1 MAYID
6 ASGLPDPLP
15 FRVAG
20 VGSLPGSPRHGKAAP
35 PPTASPRSTRYVWNR
50 SGMWVEEEPAL
61 MGGHKM
67 PTAPKSGSTV
77 RRGSHRAHMLSRSDP
92 AAAPL
97 PKESSS
103 LPPIS
108 GMLEGGATTETELW
122 TEVVLPAVT
131 WLYGW
136 VEWQVDSRHHRMPSI
151 VEREHRTAF
160 SLATERV
167 ADAIRATPDRLAAC
181 IWRAMVALLSHFV
194 ERVYPVFGAFE
205 RMQLELQ
212 HTRSRLDELL
222 AARGVAVDAFDQIR
236 KNDHPN
242 TAAEAAADEAAAAR
256 ASLQTPDGPRA
267 ANVSGGVAVSTLSG
281 APDAS
286 YRASDS
292 GRHRRLSSHE
302 FHSDAELRAAHAEI
316 DELKQKLLGAQ
327 RDLLIERN
335 QKAYAEQRLSKQKAV
350 QFAEGGGLSASS
362 APGAPPGLHRQN
374 TLRLIEDDMVERL
387 EAELDEER
395 KQRRVLE
402 KLKKHLAAQMGD
414 AYMQRLLMT
423 LGAEVDAVAGA
434 DEEGARADARADV
447 GTQVDEVEIESGG
460 AVLEI
465 ESGGAEGEEEGD
477 DEGVEGEEASSGGG
491 AERRGGRKGRY
502 RSDVRSYNPKGQ
514 KKPLGGSGGEGVL
527 RLQGAVVH
535 STIRIMYDAKL
546 KRDAVDELEHRTK
559 VELGAFVLD
568 WYSQRH
574 GIHQIASKHLQQ
586 FREGVKSST
595 VAGSRR
601 TFLFGA
607 FAGYFPF
614 WGDTSLT
621 MREPAT
627 LQFFLDFERKAVR
640 AAGGDERTSE
650 DSSIWLPIDRAVE
663 LMRNEFRNARAPDI
677 AKATLEIED
686 LVRLPNE
693 IVEYSKRLSSM
704 MAAGESSAKA
714 GAAGVAAAKA
724 DVSARLSGCTVAAP
738 SSAASAARSSA
749 AATAA
754 AAAAAA
760 AADSELYAGLEP
772 ALASSLHSMLHDRQG
787 LEVLDQKGT
796 DEKEKVLPA
805 TRRSPRA
812 CKCSPRRRAP
822 FSTGAPATRRGP
834 RAEQGPTRPLASWTL
849 LAGTLPP
856 ARYEWRW
863 GD

>member
-222 AARGVAVDAFDQIR
+222 AARGVAVDAFDQSR
-236 KNDHPN
+236 KNDPPN

-267 ANVSGGVAVSTLSG
+267 ANVSGGVAVSTLIG

-292 GRHRRLSSHE
+292 GRNRRLSSHE

-350 QFAEGGGLSASS
+350 QFAEGGGGGSGSLAAGATAAAAAAAAEGTKGGGLSASS

-414 AYMQRLLMT
+414 AYMQRLLTT
-423 LGAEVDAVAGA
+423 LGAEDGAVAGA
-434 DEEGARADARADV
+434 DEEGAGADARADV

-460 AVLEI
+460 AVIEI

-514 KKPLGGSGGEGVL
+514 KKALGGGGEGVL

-614 WGDTSLT
+614 LGDTSLT

-627 LQFFLDFERKAVR
+627 LQVR
-640 AAGGDERTSE
+640 QR
-650 DSSIWLPIDRAVE
+650 
-663 LMRNEFRNARAPDI
+663 
-677 AKATLEIED
+677 
-686 LVRLPNE
+686 
-693 IVEYSKRLSSM
+693 
-704 MAAGESSAKA
+704 
-714 GAAGVAAAKA
+714 
-724 DVSARLSGCTVAAP
+724 
-738 SSAASAARSSA
+738 
-749 AATAA
+749 
-754 AAAAAA
+754 
-760 AADSELYAGLEP
+760 
-772 ALASSLHSMLHDRQG
+772 
-787 LEVLDQKGT
+787 
-796 DEKEKVLPA
+796 
-805 TRRSPRA
+805 
-812 CKCSPRRRAP
+812 
-822 FSTGAPATRRGP
+822 
-834 RAEQGPTRPLASWTL
+834 
-849 LAGTLPP
+849 
-856 ARYEWRW
+856 
-863 GD
+863 

>member
-61 MGGHKM
+61 KGGHKM

-108 GMLEGGATTETELW
+108 GMLDGGATTETELW

-292 GRHRRLSSHE
+292 GRNRRLSSHE

-350 QFAEGGGLSASS
+350 QFAEGTKGGGLSASS

-414 AYMQRLLMT
+414 AYMQRLLTT
-423 LGAEVDAVAGA
+423 LGAEEGAVAGA
-434 DEEGARADARADV
+434 DEEGAGADARADV

-514 KKPLGGSGGEGVL
+514 KKALGSGGEGVL

-586 FREGVKSST
+586 FREGVKNST

-614 WGDTSLT
+614 LGDTSLT

-627 LQFFLDFERKAVR
+627 LQVR
-640 AAGGDERTSE
+640 QR
-650 DSSIWLPIDRAVE
+650 
-663 LMRNEFRNARAPDI
+663 
-677 AKATLEIED
+677 
-686 LVRLPNE
+686 
-693 IVEYSKRLSSM
+693 
-704 MAAGESSAKA
+704 
-714 GAAGVAAAKA
+714 
-724 DVSARLSGCTVAAP
+724 
-738 SSAASAARSSA
+738 
-749 AATAA
+749 
-754 AAAAAA
+754 
-760 AADSELYAGLEP
+760 
-772 ALASSLHSMLHDRQG
+772 
-787 LEVLDQKGT
+787 
-796 DEKEKVLPA
+796 
-805 TRRSPRA
+805 
-812 CKCSPRRRAP
+812 
-822 FSTGAPATRRGP
+822 
-834 RAEQGPTRPLASWTL
+834 
-849 LAGTLPP
+849 
-856 ARYEWRW
+856 
-863 GD
+863 

>member
-1 MAYID
+1 
-6 ASGLPDPLP
+6 
-15 FRVAG
+15 
-20 VGSLPGSPRHGKAAP
+20 
-35 PPTASPRSTRYVWNR
+35 
-50 SGMWVEEEPAL
+50 
-61 MGGHKM
+61 
-67 PTAPKSGSTV
+67 
-77 RRGSHRAHMLSRSDP
+77 
-92 AAAPL
+92 
-97 PKESSS
+97 
-103 LPPIS
+103 
-108 GMLEGGATTETELW
+108 
-122 TEVVLPAVT
+122 
-131 WLYGW
+131 
-136 VEWQVDSRHHRMPSI
+136 
-151 VEREHRTAF
+151 
-160 SLATERV
+160 
-167 ADAIRATPDRLAAC
+167 
-181 IWRAMVALLSHFV
+181 MVALLSHFV

-236 KNDHPN
+236 KNDPPN

-267 ANVSGGVAVSTLSG
+267 ANVSGGVAVSTLIG

-292 GRHRRLSSHE
+292 GRNRRLSSHE

-350 QFAEGGGLSASS
+350 QFAEGGGGGSGSLAAGATAAAAAASAEGTKGGGLSASS

-460 AVLEI
+460 AVIEI

-514 KKPLGGSGGEGVL
+514 KKALGGGGEGVL

-614 WGDTSLT
+614 LGDTSLT

-627 LQFFLDFERKAVR
+627 LQVR
-640 AAGGDERTSE
+640 QR
-650 DSSIWLPIDRAVE
+650 
-663 LMRNEFRNARAPDI
+663 
-677 AKATLEIED
+677 
-686 LVRLPNE
+686 
-693 IVEYSKRLSSM
+693 
-704 MAAGESSAKA
+704 
-714 GAAGVAAAKA
+714 
-724 DVSARLSGCTVAAP
+724 
-738 SSAASAARSSA
+738 
-749 AATAA
+749 
-754 AAAAAA
+754 
-760 AADSELYAGLEP
+760 
-772 ALASSLHSMLHDRQG
+772 
-787 LEVLDQKGT
+787 
-796 DEKEKVLPA
+796 
-805 TRRSPRA
+805 
-812 CKCSPRRRAP
+812 
-822 FSTGAPATRRGP
+822 
-834 RAEQGPTRPLASWTL
+834 
-849 LAGTLPP
+849 
-856 ARYEWRW
+856 
-863 GD
+863 